1 MNRRWM
7 CAACLILATS
17 VVVGTVRGQGAAVDR
32 EGIGHLLSA
41 LRAAWDRHDADAL
54 AALWAPTGDYVNATG
69 VVAEGQAEVLRLF
82 DDEQKGVMRGTR
94 VGVTLVR
101 ARALGD
107 DMAFIDAEVELR
119 GVKAGGREMPP
130 LEHLLAAVV
139 VRSESGWKFLAARL
153 SVPVPAAPSNP

>member
-82 DDEQKGVMRGTR
+82 DDEQTALVDRRIRTGLAEISGGFSLLEIVLACFDWAAHMAIAPGKQWQVREGLLRLLFELGV
-94 VGVTLVR
+94 
-101 ARALGD
+101 
-107 DMAFIDAEVELR
+107 
-119 GVKAGGREMPP
+119 
-130 LEHLLAAVV
+130 
-139 VRSESGWKFLAARL
+139 
-153 SVPVPAAPSNP
+153 